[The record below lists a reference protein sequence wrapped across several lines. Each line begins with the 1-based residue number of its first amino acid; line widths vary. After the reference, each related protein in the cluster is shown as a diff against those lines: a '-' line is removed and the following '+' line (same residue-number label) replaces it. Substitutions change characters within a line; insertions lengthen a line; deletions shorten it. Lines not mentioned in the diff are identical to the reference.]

1 MATHEAPGTAEGLTE
16 LVDAVI
22 ETVEHARAMPMSASV
37 LVNRAELLS
46 LLDQVKLAMPD
57 QLSRADELLSEA
69 DEVKQAARAEAER
82 IISAARKRA
91 AALVDK
97 EPVVAAAEARA
108 AATIARG
115 ETAATTLMRDADDY
129 CDRRL
134 ADFEID
140 LGRINAQVTAG
151 RAKLAARLSDNI
163 RAAPAGDADHTG

>member
-1 MATHEAPGTAEGLTE
+1 MATNEAPATPEGLTE
-16 LVDAVI
+16 LVDAIVA
-22 ETVEHARAMPMSASV
+22 TVEHARAMPMSASV
-37 LVNRAELLS
+37 LVNRAEVLS

-57 QLSRADELLSEA
+57 QLSRADELLAEA

-82 IISAARKRA
+82 IVSGAKKRA
-91 AALVDK
+91 AALVAK

-108 AATIARG
+108 TEIIAQGEAAV
-115 ETAATTLMRDADDY
+115 AALMRDADDY

-140 LGRINAQVTAG
+140 LGRISAQVTAG

-163 RAAPAGDADHTG
+163 QVAPVRDAGPTT

>member
-1 MATHEAPGTAEGLTE
+1 MATHEAPGTPEGLTE
-16 LVDAVI
+16 LLEVVI
-22 ETVEHARAMPMSASV
+22 GVVEHARAMPMSASV
-37 LVNRAELLS
+37 LVNRVELLG

-57 QLSRADELLSEA
+57 QLSRADELLAEA

-82 IISAARKRA
+82 IVSGAKKRA

-108 AATIARG
+108 AEIIARG
-115 ETAATTLMRDADDY
+115 EDAATMRMREADDY

-151 RAKLAARLSDNI
+151 RAKLAARLSDDT
-163 RAAPAGDADHTG
+163 RVGPVGDAGHIA